1 MKTLETAVIF
11 LALCRLVSPATS
23 QEPPPNPEADII
35 RQLTSEGPYEWL
47 EGVARGLAVPATE
60 RSPALLA
67 AMIEALGREVEW
79 KRHRT
84 GPSDPSF
91 EDVGEAFGESSAI
104 LARELAATGDPTILP
119 ALAWHAHNR
128 GPVAQALYRFG
139 HRAVP
144 DLLAVAMSPEASG
157 DIAREP
163 LRILASIV
171 STYGPGGFEKQLVEA
186 AMLHLSGPPKHYRSA
201 WVNMSQIPALR
212 EAIAL
217 AGALRTPQMTEL
229 LTVLAASSPEEIG
242 RKTNAPFLAED
253 VRRCAQAVLD
263 GSVPDNSCDPRWWV
277 DRERPR

>member
-11 LALCRLVSPATS
+11 LALFRLVSPATS

-35 RQLTSEGPYEWL
+35 RQLTSDGPYEWL

-119 ALAWHAHNR
+119 ALAWHARLGSISPGVLGSRQHGGVRFEETPGSSAKSRSNR
-128 GPVAQALYRFG
+128 ISPSSANRI
-139 HRAVP
+139 RSAVP
-144 DLLAVAMSPEASG
+144 CGAWWCHRRPAAILLFFS
-157 DIAREP
+157 
-163 LRILASIV
+163 
-171 STYGPGGFEKQLVEA
+171 
-186 AMLHLSGPPKHYRSA
+186 
-201 WVNMSQIPALR
+201 
-212 EAIAL
+212 
-217 AGALRTPQMTEL
+217 
-229 LTVLAASSPEEIG
+229 ASS
-242 RKTNAPFLAED
+242 LAED
-253 VRRCAQAVLD
+253 AQ
-263 GSVPDNSCDPRWWV
+263 
-277 DRERPR
+277 